1 MYGAIVKRSFRTQ
14 GLIMKIARIPTVD
27 RTNGWSAHLPP
38 RTPRPS
44 LNKDVAV
51 DWVVLGAGYAGLAAA
66 RRLAQNCPDQHI
78 GLIDAGAAGENASGR
93 NSGFAIDLPHNVGS
107 SLDELEGS
115 HRFMRL
121 ARFSIDQLQDI
132 VRTHNI
138 DCDWSLD
145 GRYHAAVSQR
155 GVKTVLEPYAK
166 ELEALGEPFEWLD
179 ADAVRAKVGSDHFT
193 AAVFTPGGAL
203 MNPAALTRGLAD
215 TLPEN
220 VTLFEHS
227 PVISANFQN
236 GVHLTTAHGSLRGP
250 KMILAANGYSEQF
263 GFYPN
268 RFLHLAAHGSLT
280 RRLTESEQQAYGVDA
295 PWGLTPAN
303 AFAGITMRY
312 TNDRRILIRQGLGYC
327 PSQKVT
333 PATQQKVKR
342 THKQLFDARFPMLP
356 NVEIEHTWSGIV
368 CLSQNS
374 APAFG
379 QIAPNIWTAACQNA
393 VGVSKGTFAGTLAA
407 DLATE
412 QDNPL
417 IADMFSLGE
426 PSALPPRPFLDF
438 GVRTRFAWELWRNRD
453 EA

>member
-1 MYGAIVKRSFRTQ
+1 
-14 GLIMKIARIPTVD
+14 MKIARTPTVD
-27 RTNGWSAHLPP
+27 RTNGWSAYLPP
-38 RTPRPS
+38 RNPRPS

-66 RRLAQNCPDQHI
+66 RRLAENCPDQHI
-78 GLIDAGAAGENASGR
+78 GLIDAGEAGENASGR

-107 SLDELEGS
+107 SLDELDGS

-121 ARFSIDQLQDI
+121 ARLAIDQLQDI
-132 VRTHNI
+132 VRKHDI
-138 DCDWSLD
+138 QCDWSLD
-145 GRYHAAVSQR
+145 GRYHTAVSAR
-155 GVKTVLEPYAK
+155 GVKAVLEPYAA

-179 ADAVRAKVGSDHFT
+179 RDAVRGKIGSDHFT
-193 AAVFTPGGAL
+193 AAVYTRGGAL

-215 TLPEN
+215 TLPDN
-220 VTLFEHS
+220 VTLFERS
-227 PVISANFQN
+227 PVIVANFQN
-236 GVHLTTAHGSLRGP
+236 GVHLTTANGSLRGP

-263 GFYPN
+263 GFHAN
-268 RFLHLAAHGSLT
+268 RFLHLYAHGSLT
-280 RRLTESEQQAYGVDA
+280 RPLSEAEQAEYGVDA
-295 PWGLTPAN
+295 SWGLTPAN

-327 PSQKVT
+327 PSQVVT
-333 PATQQKVKR
+333 PAEQARVKR
-342 THKQLFDARFPMLP
+342 QHKVLFDARFPMLP

-379 QIAPNIWTAACQNA
+379 KLAPNIWSAACQNA

-412 QDNPL
+412 RDNPL
-417 IADMFSLGE
+417 IEDMISLGE
-426 PSALPPRPFLDF
+426 PSPLPPHPLLDV
-438 GVRTRFAWELWRNRD
+438 GVRARFAWELWKNRD

>member
-1 MYGAIVKRSFRTQ
+1 
-14 GLIMKIARIPTVD
+14 MKIARIPTVD
-27 RTNGWSAHLPP
+27 RTNGWSAYLPP

-66 RRLAQNCPDQHI
+66 RRLAENCPDQHI
-78 GLIDAGAAGENASGR
+78 GLIDAGQAGENASGR

-121 ARFSIDQLQDI
+121 ARLAIDQLQGIVCKHDI
-132 VRTHNI
+132 Q
-138 DCDWSLD
+138 CDWSLD
-145 GRYHAAVSQR
+145 GRYHTAVSAR
-155 GVKTVLEPYAK
+155 GVKTVLEPYAA
-166 ELEALGEPFEWLD
+166 ELKALGEPFEWLD
-179 ADAVRAKVGSDHFT
+179 KDQVRAKIGSDHFT

-215 TLPEN
+215 SLPDN
-220 VTLFEHS
+220 VTLFENS
-227 PVISANFQN
+227 PVTEAHFQN
-236 GVHLTTAHGSLRGP
+236 GVHLTTAQGSLRGP
-250 KMILAANGYSEQF
+250 KMILCANGYTEHF
-263 GFYPN
+263 GFLAN
-268 RFLHLAAHGSLT
+268 RFLHLFAHGSLT
-280 RRLTESEQQAYGVDA
+280 RRLTKAEQAAYGVDA

-327 PSQKVT
+327 PAQKVSL
-333 PATQQKVKR
+333 ADQAKVNR
-342 THKQLFDARFPMLP
+342 HHKKLLDARFPMLSG
-356 NVEIEHTWSGIV
+356 VEIENTWTGIV
-368 CLSQNS
+368 CLSQNA

-379 QIAPNIWTAACQNA
+379 RLAPNIYSAACQNA
-393 VGVSKGTFAGTLAA
+393 VGVTKGTFAGMLVA

-417 IADMFSLGE
+417 ISDMMSLGE
-426 PSALPPRPFLDF
+426 PSALPPRPFLDV
-438 GVRTRFAWELWRNRD
+438 GVRARFAWELWKNRD